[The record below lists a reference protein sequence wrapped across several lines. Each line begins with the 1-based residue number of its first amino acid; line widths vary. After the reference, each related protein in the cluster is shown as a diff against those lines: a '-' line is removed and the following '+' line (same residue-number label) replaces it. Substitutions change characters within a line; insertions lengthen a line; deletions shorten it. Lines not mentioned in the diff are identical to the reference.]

1 MNWIK
6 ENKFL
11 AGLVGGTLLAVI
23 LLYLLGSRGG
33 TKYDEAKETFDT
45 AASEAAQSER
55 IDLYPNQENLNAKK
69 KAVDEYREDLKALQQ
84 DFDKFRPE
92 KIENTSPQQFTDLLV
107 KADGETRAAFEQA
120 GTTVP
125 DAYFCGFERYKTE
138 LARSNATGILT
149 YELGYVRQLM
159 QELAKA
165 GIDEL
170 KNVHRPA
177 LAEENGAQ
185 FQPGPNDVARAMPL
199 EVTFSGTEESVR
211 KFFTAL
217 ANPENGFAVVRSLRV
232 SNSKRGV
239 PPKAGD
245 AKFDSPTK
253 AAPAAGTA
261 ADLFS
266 GGFVLPGEEEEAA
279 PAEGDAAAEGD
290 ATAADAPEETP
301 APSPEPESSDSSRIL
316 QQVLGSEDVQ
326 VFVRIDLM
334 QFLPAKELP

>member
-1 MNWIK
+1 
-6 ENKFL
+6 
-11 AGLVGGTLLAVI
+11 
-23 LLYLLGSRGG
+23 
-33 TKYDEAKETFDT
+33 
-45 AASEAAQSER
+45 
-55 IDLYPNQENLNAKK
+55 
-69 KAVDEYREDLKALQQ
+69 
-84 DFDKFRPE
+84 
-92 KIENTSPQQFTDLLV
+92 
-107 KADGETRAAFEQA
+107 
-120 GTTVP
+120 P

-177 LAEENGAQ
+177 LAEENGTQ

-199 EVTFSGTEESVR
+199 EITFSGTEESVR

-217 ANPENGFAVVRSLRV
+217 ANPENGFVVVRSLRV

-245 AKFDSPTK
+245 AKFDNPSK

-279 PAEGDAAAEGD
+279 PAEGDAAAEND